1 MSVMEAPAKPIFG
14 PITVDDF
21 RKNELLVKTVLP
33 LVRDACKLSKGRFNE
48 NEVFDGIIAGTF
60 KLWGVLRPPVLE
72 SILVTTVHGDV
83 FSVLLLGPNAQKA
96 LAFVEAVELH
106 AKRAG
111 CSRMQIVG
119 PRIWRHRPTKADH
132 PVWAQLSEDWQEV
145 ACVFERNL
153 NVA

>member
-14 PITVDDF
+14 PITVDDL
-21 RKNELLVKTVLP
+21 RKSEDLIKTVLP
-33 LVRDACKLSKGRFNE
+33 LVRDACRLSKGRFSE
-48 NEVFDGIIAGTF
+48 DEVFDGIIAGSF

-83 FSVLLLGPNAQKA
+83 FSVLLLGPNAQKT
-96 LAFVEAVELH
+96 LGFIEAVEMH

-119 PRIWRHRPTKADH
+119 PRIWRHRAAKADH
-132 PVWAQLSEDWQEV
+132 LIWAQLSEGWQEV
-145 ACVFERNL
+145 ACVFEKAL
-153 NVA
+153 VAH